1 MQLTALLPHLAG
13 MRLVHV
19 ALQPAELVL
28 EVAARAVSA
37 RCPSCRHQSRR
48 VHSPYIRCRADEPLG
63 GRRVTIQLQVR
74 RFRCVS
80 PLCSRRTF
88 AEQFPRLAARYAR
101 RSVPLQALLDDSGLT
116 LGGRPGTRFAARR
129 GVRISR
135 TTLLRLVRR
144 LPLPAADSPRVLGID
159 DFAVRRGHRYGTV
172 VVDLQAHRLA
182 DLLPD
187 RTAETTAAWLAQH
200 EPPEIVCR
208 DRAGAYAD
216 AVRQAAPAAIQIAD
230 RFHLSRN
237 AGDALERVLAR
248 HPAVLRAATDGAM
261 DGEVVAPAAPPA
273 APAPQTSTTG
283 PPPASAP
290 RRERRRS
297 QYEQVVALHQ
307 RGWSI
312 TAISAHVGLCR
323 PTVRKYVRAE
333 AFPERAPR
341 RTLLRA
347 GSAHTVY
354 LQERWAE
361 GCRDA
366 KSLCKELRARGF
378 RGSLRMVQR
387 MVAGWRETPGRRGRQ
402 AHAPTPAAGAARP
415 RPRPLSPRQAL
426 WVLLRPVA
434 DLTAEE
440 RTMRTRLLNGSPDI
454 RAALT
459 LVEAFRQMVRTR
471 DHAALDPWLR
481 AAETGAVPELRAF
494 AASLRR
500 DHAAV
505 AAALAHP
512 WSSGQVEGF
521 VTKVKLLKRLM
532 FGRGK
537 FDLLRRRV
545 LLAS

>member
-1 MQLTALLPHLAG
+1 
-13 MRLVHV
+13 
-19 ALQPAELVL
+19 
-28 EVAARAVSA
+28 
-37 RCPSCRHQSRR
+37 
-48 VHSPYIRCRADEPLG
+48 VHSRYVRRIADQPIG
-63 GRRVTIQLQVR
+63 GRRVTVRLHVR
-74 RFRCVS
+74 RFRCGS
-80 PLCSRRTF
+80 PRCPRRTF
-88 AEQFPRLAARYAR
+88 AEQLPGLAARYAR
-101 RSVPLQALLDDSGLT
+101 RSVPVQALLDDIGLT
-116 LGGRPGTRFAARR
+116 LGGRPGARFAARR

-144 LPLPAADSPRVLGID
+144 LPLPEVGSPAVLGID

-172 VVDLQAHRLA
+172 VVDLQARRVA

-187 RTAETTAAWLAQH
+187 RTAETAAAWLAAH

-216 AVRQAAPAAIQIAD
+216 AVRQGAPAAVQIAD
-230 RFHLSRN
+230 RFHLTRN

-248 HPAVLRAATDGAM
+248 HPAVLRAATDEEAGAPAM
-261 DGEVVAPAAPPA
+261 LTAVPAAPL
-273 APAPQTSTTG
+273 PQTSTST
-283 PPPASAP
+283 PPAADP
-290 RRERRRS
+290 RREHRRA

-307 RGWSI
+307 QGWSI
-312 TAISAHVGLCR
+312 TAISARVSLCR
-323 PTVRKYVRAE
+323 PTVRKYVHAE
-333 AFPERAPR
+333 SCPARAPR

-347 GSAHTVY
+347 GAAHTVY

-366 KSLCKELRARGF
+366 EALWRELRARGF

-387 MVAGWRETPGRRGRQ
+387 AVAGWRETPGRRGRQ
-402 AHAPTPAAGAARP
+402 PHTLAPAPGVQRP

-426 WVLLRPVA
+426 WLLLRPVE

-440 RTMRTRLLNGSPDI
+440 DALRQRLLDGSPDI

-459 LVEAFRQMVRTR
+459 LVEGFRQMLRTR
-471 DHAALDPWLR
+471 DPAALDPWLR
-481 AAETGAVPELRAF
+481 AAETGVVPEVCAF

-500 DHAAV
+500 DYAAV

-512 WSSGQVEGF
+512 WSSGQVEGH